1 MSSWWPL
8 IRLLPVKTNFRFV
21 PFALFAASFSILLV
35 LASFA
40 SFATGGFARNPIEIY
55 QSSGA
60 DKVQAF
66 ACSAFNCG
74 VDFKGGS
81 VIEVETPGPA
91 PIAELRA
98 SMAAMDLGDVQ
109 VQQFGTV
116 SQALIRFETPEGV
129 EPAGVVGTLKERL
142 VKDFPGIK
150 IARAEVVGPKVSAE
164 LFRSGV
170 MALGLAIFLMLI
182 YIWFRFEMSYA
193 IGAVMA
199 LFHDLILTLG
209 LLSVLR
215 IEFTLVS
222 IAALLTIIGY
232 SMNDT
237 VVVYDRMRENRRKYK
252 KMSWADLIDQS
263 LNETFS
269 RTVITGGTA
278 LLALGGLM
286 FIGGPTMF
294 AFAFAMIFGIIC
306 GTYSS
311 LYVAAPA
318 LLIFG
323 AKVGGGAQQG
333 SSAPAAAAP

>member
-8 IRLLPVKTNFRFV
+8 IRLLPVKTDFRFV
-21 PFALFAASFSILLV
+21 PFAIIAASLSIALV

-40 SFATGGFARNPIEIY
+40 SFATAGFTRSPAEIY
-55 QSSGA
+55 NSSP

-81 VIEVETPGPA
+81 AIEVATQGPA
-91 PIAELRA
+91 PVAQLRA
-98 SMAAMDLGDVQ
+98 FMESKELGDVQ
-109 VQQFGTV
+109 IQQFGNDDQV
-116 SQALIRFETPEGV
+116 LIRFETLENVNPTEAIGKV
-129 EPAGVVGTLKERL
+129 AEDLQAN
-142 VKDFPGIK
+142 FPGLQIRGK
-150 IARAEVVGPKVSAE
+150 ESVGAKVSGE
-164 LFRSGV
+164 LFQAGI
-170 MALGLAIFLMLI
+170 MALGLAILLMLI
-182 YIWFRFEMSYA
+182 YIWFRFKVSYA

-199 LFHDLILTLG
+199 LFHDLILTMG

-237 VVVYDRMRENRRKYK
+237 VVVYDRMRENRRKFK
-252 KMSWADLIDQS
+252 KMPWAELIDLS

-269 RTVITGGTA
+269 RTIITGGTA

-286 FIGGPTMF
+286 YLGGPVMF
-294 AFAFAMIFGIIC
+294 AFSFAMIFGIVC

-311 LYVAAPA
+311 IYVAAPA
-318 LLIFG
+318 LLLFG
-323 AKVGGGAQQG
+323 AKVGGGANEAKEP
-333 SSAPAAAAP
+333 APAGP

>member
-8 IRLLPVKTNFRFV
+8 IRLLPVKTNFNFV
-21 PFALFAASFSILLV
+21 PFALVAASFSILLL
-35 LASFA
+35 LASIT
-40 SFATGGFARNPIEIY
+40 SFATGGFSRSPMEIY
-55 QSSGA
+55 QSSGP

-66 ACSAFNCG
+66 ACAAFNCG

-81 VIEVETPGPA
+81 VIEVETPGVA
-91 PIAELRA
+91 PIAALRA
-98 SMAAMDLGDVQ
+98 SMSAMDLGDVQ
-109 VQQFGTV
+109 VQQFGTT

-129 EPAGVVGTLKERL
+129 EPASVVGELKDRL
-142 VKDFPGIK
+142 TKDFPGIK
-150 IARAEVVGPKVSAE
+150 VARAEVVGPKVSGE

-170 MALGLAIFLMLI
+170 MALGIAILLMLV

-199 LFHDLILTLG
+199 LFHDLILTMG
-209 LLSVLR
+209 LISVLR

-237 VVVYDRMRENRRKYK
+237 VVVYDRMRENRRKFK
-252 KMSWADLIDQS
+252 KMSWSNLIDLS

-294 AFAFAMIFGIIC
+294 AFSFAMIFGIVC

-323 AKVGGGAQQG
+323 AKVGGPAK
-333 SSAPAAAAP
+333 SADEPAVAAP